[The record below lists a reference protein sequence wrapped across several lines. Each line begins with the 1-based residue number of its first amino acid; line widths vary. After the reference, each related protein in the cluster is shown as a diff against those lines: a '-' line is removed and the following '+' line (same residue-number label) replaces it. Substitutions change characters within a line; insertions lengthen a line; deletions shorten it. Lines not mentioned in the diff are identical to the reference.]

1 MIVWGVIIEIQLL
14 LVASL
19 VGFAIGVMVYWLQHR
34 TLTVPKVIA
43 FAIFVT
49 LSLYYI
55 LNVVWGSGRTGWP

>member
-1 MIVWGVIIEIQLL
+1 MIVWGVIIEVEL
-14 LVASL
+14 LVAASL
-19 VGFAIGVMVYWLQHR
+19 MGFVVGVMVYWLQHR
-34 TLTVPKVIA
+34 ALTVPKVIA